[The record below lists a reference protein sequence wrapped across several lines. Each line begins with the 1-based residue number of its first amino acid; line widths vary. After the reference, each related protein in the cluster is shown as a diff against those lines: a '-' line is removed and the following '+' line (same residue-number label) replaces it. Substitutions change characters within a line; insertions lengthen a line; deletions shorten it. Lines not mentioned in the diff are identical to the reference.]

1 MDNSHTNFRTLEL
14 MPVADEGK
22 GISFDDEI
30 LVHLYEIVL
39 GLGFPDSYSMLQVK
53 VVEAPISIVIWAGV
67 TLHSNV
73 AKSIHKIK
81 NSTALTT

>member
-1 MDNSHTNFRTLEL
+1 

-53 VVEAPISIVIWAGV
+53 VVEAPISIVI
-67 TLHSNV
+67 
-73 AKSIHKIK
+73 
-81 NSTALTT
+81 